1 MGAVLLLF
9 FFGLAVARLCS
20 AVWDAHGV
28 CVGRYLVWSSWP
40 PRCWCC
46 HVLGRAEGSLMGMGV
61 RGVGILAVGLTHSA
75 KLESSR
81 RLRASLGLWQE

>member
-1 MGAVLLLF
+1 
-9 FFGLAVARLCS
+9 
-20 AVWDAHGV
+20 
-28 CVGRYLVWSSWP
+28 
-40 PRCWCC
+40 
-46 HVLGRAEGSLMGMGV
+46 MGMGV